1 MAVSSKP
8 LPLPRSAVIYIT
20 AGAITIVWCAIWIVY
35 LSNNPPN
42 TNTTYYWCFGFLLSG
57 VMLALIG
64 LGIGRLSRIERPG
77 HQVVPP
83 PVPLPPEAELH
94 ELVYEDELPAFAS
107 ANQEQT
113 PSFGTNGEAPAVS
126 RGFLP
131 AKSIQGT

>member
-20 AGAITIVWCAIWIVY
+20 VGAITIVWCAIWFVY
-35 LSNNPPN
+35 LNNNPPN

-64 LGIGRLSRIERPG
+64 LGIGRLSSIERPG
-77 HQVVPP
+77 RQVVPP
-83 PVPLPPEAELH
+83 PVQAPPSPELH
-94 ELVYEDELPAFAS
+94 ELAHEDELPAFAA
-107 ANQEQT
+107 ANLGQT
-113 PSFGTNGEAPAVS
+113 PSIGTNGEAPAVS

-131 AKSIQGT
+131 AKST